1 MMVND
6 RDRREECLSTE
17 VVEACPLCRSRAG
30 ELVYATCD
38 RQHRLPGEFMLVR
51 CGECGLV
58 RLSPRPTPE
67 HLPRYY
73 PSEEYYS
80 YQLPTEVAAPVGWRH
95 HLAGLRD
102 RIRHTVLASL
112 GYPTP
117 APAWWQRALR
127 PVLLSAFR
135 KPALYHYPEGFP
147 RFRPGGWALDVGC
160 GNGVFLSHLKRH
172 GWNVVGVDLGRAAAE
187 AAGRAFGIQVHVGAL
202 EEAPLAPASFDFIH
216 LRHLLEHLPDPVA
229 TLAAVHRLLKPG
241 GLLYIETPNVDS
253 YGCRV
258 CGPYWH
264 PWESPRHLCLF
275 SPDTLHRLLA
285 GAGLRP
291 TRLWTRPWSAVY
303 LWDAA
308 YRLEERAGTML
319 PRRPY
324 LGARVR
330 VQASRRALQA
340 TLRHR
345 FRPLEG
351 DLLYCWATKP
361 EAE

>member
-117 APAWWQRALR
+117 APGLVAA
-127 PVLLSAFR
+127 
-135 KPALYHYPEGFP
+135 
-147 RFRPGGWALDVGC
+147 
-160 GNGVFLSHLKRH
+160 
-172 GWNVVGVDLGRAAAE
+172 RAAAR
-187 AAGRAFGIQVHVGAL
+187 AALRLSQAGSLPLSRGVSPLPAGRMGA
-202 EEAPLAPASFDFIH
+202 
-216 LRHLLEHLPDPVA
+216 
-229 TLAAVHRLLKPG
+229 
-241 GLLYIETPNVDS
+241 
-253 YGCRV
+253 GCR
-258 CGPYWH
+258 
-264 PWESPRHLCLF
+264 
-275 SPDTLHRLLA
+275 
-285 GAGLRP
+285 LR
-291 TRLWTRPWSAVY
+291 
-303 LWDAA
+303 
-308 YRLEERAGTML
+308 
-319 PRRPY
+319 
-324 LGARVR
+324 
-330 VQASRRALQA
+330 
-340 TLRHR
+340 
-345 FRPLEG
+345 
-351 DLLYCWATKP
+351 
-361 EAE
+361 